1 MEDKLQDEFM
11 EFWDSKKDILGLG
24 NYSDAVLKFWV
35 DKIPNSQLIAKQIEE
50 MIESTVK
57 LQVEN
62 EREKIKKY
70 LQVQCLDYCEQQNG
84 LDHCKNCGLS
94 IELIDEMK

>member
-11 EFWDSKKDILGLG
+11 EFWDSKKDMLGLG

-35 DKIPNSQLIAKQIEE
+35 DKMKE
-50 MIESTVK
+50 
-57 LQVEN
+57 
-62 EREKIKKY
+62 EREKIKKH

-94 IELIDEMK
+94 IDLIDKLK